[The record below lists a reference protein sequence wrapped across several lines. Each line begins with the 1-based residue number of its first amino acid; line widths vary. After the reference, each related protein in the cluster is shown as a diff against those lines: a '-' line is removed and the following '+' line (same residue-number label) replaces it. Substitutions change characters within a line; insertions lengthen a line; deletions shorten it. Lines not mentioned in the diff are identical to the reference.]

1 MWFRLLYVYPL
12 IAAASLLLL
21 AASAGGARG
30 VPEKENDQPLDL
42 GLAEETGVDLTLVDV
57 EVIDKNGRPIRG
69 LKKDD
74 FAITLDWKAWAVY
87 SVDDFCECEE
97 IPSAVLD
104 EDVPGALI
112 GSPRR
117 RRENPSRFVLYFDF
131 SQLQSDGRARAIA
144 EAKRWIRESLRP
156 SDEASIV
163 SYGTDAGIKE
173 RSPFT
178 SDRRKLA
185 AAIDAAEADT
195 KQIESWPAFLSHRMC
210 ECGTSGGACKPNLTQ
225 CPSYAAD
232 EYFHTRRAL
241 EAFRVFL
248 DALGDTR
255 GRKAVLYF
263 NQNGVLQPGRLYGQG
278 EHQGGDNTGLL
289 DDLSSVAVAS
299 RATVYPV
306 FVGDHLEHSI
316 LPGAAVN
323 FGANLAD
330 ATGGRY
336 NRGLF
341 DLESLMDKA
350 ARAGACVYRLAL
362 RPPVGAARGAHQVRV
377 EAGGTKVSW
386 IYRVR
391 FENPMDRWLNR
402 ARAVLRN
409 PAGAVDLP
417 VGAALVPV
425 RSIGGRWKLSVQVA
439 LDADAFA
446 FLPALKGRSA
456 QWQVGALL
464 HREGNNDSW
473 EMLGVSNVT
482 RNGAAGPGT
491 AVVHRRDI
499 DELRPGTYR
508 LAAFVRDENTTLFG
522 AAEAVIEL
530 PQPGSGRIA
539 GPIVMRSPRKFYRAA
554 LPALAGKDIKGSA
567 VSELSENPLPQ
578 RAVPVATGETLEIET
593 WLCPGAASGGSPVP
607 VRFVSKN
614 GTPVFRIEPGEP
626 RDAGGCL
633 MFADA
638 IDAARLGAGV
648 YSYHF
653 RWNVPG
659 KAEPQE
665 GTAAFEIAA
674 PASH

>member
-1 MWFRLLYVYPL
+1 MFPV
-12 IAAASLLLL
+12 IAAVSVLLL

-30 VPEKENDQPLDL
+30 VEEKKKDQPLHL
-42 GLAEETGVDLTLVDV
+42 GLVEETGVDLTLVDV
-57 EVIDKNGRPIRG
+57 EVTDKNGRPIRG

-74 FAITLDWKAWAVY
+74 FAITLDWKAWPVY
-87 SVDDFCECEE
+87 SVDDLCEREE
-97 IPSAVLD
+97 LPSTVVD
-104 EDVPGALI
+104 EGLPGALI
-112 GSPRR
+112 GSRPALADRR
-117 RRENPSRFVLYFDF
+117 PENPARFVLYFDF
-131 SQLQSDGRARAIA
+131 SELQSDGRARAIA
-144 EAKRWIRESLRP
+144 QAKRWIRESLRAG
-156 SDEASIV
+156 DEASIV
-163 SYGTDAGIKE
+163 TYATDAGLKE
-173 RSPFT
+173 RSQFT

-195 KQIESWPAFLSHRMC
+195 KQTEAWPAFLPHRMC
-210 ECGTSGGACKPNLTQ
+210 ECGTSSGACKPDPTQ
-225 CPSYAAD
+225 CPSYAVN

-241 EAFRVFL
+241 EAFRAFL
-248 DALGDTR
+248 DALGDIP

-263 NQNGVLQPGRLYGQG
+263 NEDGVLQPGSLYGQD
-278 EHQGGDNTGLL
+278 EHQGGDNTVLL
-289 DDLSSVAVAS
+289 DDLSSVAIAS

-306 FVGDHLEHSI
+306 FAGDHLEPSV

-323 FGANLAD
+323 FGANLAN

-336 NRGLF
+336 NRGLL

-350 ARAGACVYRLAL
+350 ARAGACVYRIGL
-362 RPPVGAARGAHQVRV
+362 RPPDGAARGAHQVRV
-377 EAGGTKVSW
+377 EAGRTKVPW

-391 FENPMDRWLNR
+391 FENPLDRWLDR

-417 VGAALVPV
+417 LAAALVPL
-425 RSIGGRWKLSVQVA
+425 RTTGGRWKLSVQVA

-446 FLPALKGRSA
+446 FLPAVEGRSA

-464 HREGNNDSW
+464 HREGNNESW

-482 RNGAAGPGT
+482 RKGAAGPGT

-508 LAAFVRDENTTLFG
+508 LAAFVRDDNTSLFG
-522 AAEAVIEL
+522 GAEAVIEL
-530 PQPGSGRIA
+530 PQAGSGRIA
-539 GPIVMRSPRKFYRAA
+539 GPVIMRSPRKFSMAA
-554 LPALAGKDIKGSA
+554 LPALAGKDIKGTS
-567 VSELSENPLPQ
+567 VSQLREDALPQ
-578 RAVPVATGETLEIET
+578 RAAPVATGESLEIET
-593 WLCPGAASGGSPVP
+593 WLCPGAARNDAPLP

-614 GTPVFRIEPGEP
+614 GTPVFRFEPGEP

-633 MFADA
+633 MFADV
-638 IDAARLGAGV
+638 IDAAGLGAGV

-665 GTAAFEIAA
+665 ATATFEIAA
-674 PASH
+674 PDPHL